1 MGLACLWL
9 LLWLRHRPGTFP
21 GLMGEPLSLPGAPSE
36 LVAVPVATS
45 DQSVLRYS
53 IRSGGVAVSVLDAMQ
68 MLGEDPSA
76 GQLGRLLTATITR
89 CRFESALF
97 FETPPVNA
105 KTAALTDFEFVLVD
119 APGLAHVNADPGP
132 FAKQISAAGTSAH
145 PSLAVQFHNLGGDAL
160 LIAPTLAAC
169 HGSSGVD
176 NNQLYCGHLVQFLK
190 HSTAEAGAALWR
202 TVGQAMVEQLQSLE
216 AQEQPDQNVWLSTS
230 GLGVAWLHVRLDSS
244 PKYYQYA
251 PFRGPKPNR
260 RVAQG

>member
-1 MGLACLWL
+1 MQASCQQRACPKGAQQVVALGLACLWL

-21 GLMGEPLSLPGAPSE
+21 GLMEEPLSLPGAPSE
-36 LVAVPVATS
+36 LLAVPVATS

-105 KTAALTDFEFVLVD
+105 KTAALTDFEFVLFD

-145 PSLAVQFHNLGGDAL
+145 PSLAAPRPESRPSPSYGTLETTCCRRQTLG
-160 LIAPTLAAC
+160 PT
-169 HGSSGVD
+169 S
-176 NNQLYCGHLVQFLK
+176 
-190 HSTAEAGAALWR
+190 
-202 TVGQAMVEQLQSLE
+202 
-216 AQEQPDQNVWLSTS
+216 
-230 GLGVAWLHVRLDSS
+230 
-244 PKYYQYA
+244 
-251 PFRGPKPNR
+251 
-260 RVAQG
+260 